1 MSITLSDI
9 RDFTASVVPVS
20 GTPVYMAKLPDGQDE
35 TLCVYHSKHSHA
47 YKTAIGGHDL
57 KSYEETYCTWLIH
70 WNRSPRETENFAKQ
84 LFEVLRGITDVE
96 INNKR
101 IQFILPLYELQDI
114 GCDDAGVYEYVIEAV
129 VISKK

>member
-9 RDFTASVVPVS
+9 RDFTASVVPIS
-20 GTPVYMAKLPDGQDE
+20 ATPVYMAKLPDGQDE
-35 TLCVYHSKHSHA
+35 TVCVYNSKHSHT
-47 YKTAIGGHDL
+47 YRTAIGGHDL
-57 KSYEETYCTWLIH
+57 KSYEEKYCTWLIH
-70 WNRSPRETENFAKQ
+70 WNRSPRESEDAARQ

-96 INNKR
+96 INNKI